1 MNTLQTTVALIL
13 SIAFVACSGSRTVTT
28 PVTDRALTI
37 DGNLSGWNLEH
48 SIVERSDA
56 VNYYAAHDNEF
67 LYLYVDVR
75 SPAKNNAI
83 RQSGLIIYLSSD
95 EDNRKQVGLAF
106 PSGTFNLLRED
117 PGAYNS
123 FLNDPEWGQ
132 NPQNRERLQNLE
144 EEIFD
149 RIMIVERTGGSE
161 RNHGFINK
169 DQLLID
175 GIEVATAEGRRL
187 MGLEMRVP
195 LNESSLFNLEGGNI
209 WLGFEIDPPNIRLQ
223 DDQSSMNQQQQRYGN
238 QRRPTQNRGSRQAS
252 LRQQMG
258 QYEQWYQLN
267 LGQ

>member
-1 MNTLQTTVALIL
+1 MNTIQNIVVLFISLLI
-13 SIAFVACSGSRTVTT
+13 VACSGSRTIST
-28 PVTDRALTI
+28 PATDQALTI
-37 DGNLSGWNLEH
+37 NGNLSGWHLEE
-48 SIVERSDA
+48 SLVERSEA
-56 VNYYAAHDNEF
+56 VSYYATHDNEF

-75 SPAKNNAI
+75 SPAMNNAI
-83 RQSGLIIYLSSD
+83 RQSGFIIYLSSD
-95 EDNRKQVGLAF
+95 ENNRKKAGLAF

-117 PGAYNS
+117 PGAYSS
-123 FLNDPEWGQ
+123 FLNDPEWGH

-149 RIMIVERTGGSE
+149 RVMIVERSGGSD

-175 GIEVATAEGRRL
+175 GIEIAAEEGRRL
-187 MGLEMRVP
+187 MGIEMRVP
-195 LNESSLFNLEGGNI
+195 LNESSLFNLEGDKI

-223 DDQSSMNQQQQRYGN
+223 NNDDSMNRQQGYGN
-238 QRRPTQNRGSRQAS
+238 QRRTSQSRGNRQAG

-267 LGQ
+267 LSQ

>member
-1 MNTLQTTVALIL
+1 MNKFLISVILIL
-13 SIAFVACSGSRTVTT
+13 SFLIVACSGSRTVTT

-37 DGNLSGWNLEH
+37 DGNLSGWNLEQ
-48 SIVERSDA
+48 SMIERSDA
-56 VNYYAAHDNEF
+56 VSYYATHDNEF

-95 EDNRKQVGLAF
+95 EENRKQVGLAF

-117 PGAYNS
+117 PGAYRS
-123 FLNDPEWGQ
+123 FLNDPEWGHD
-132 NPQNRERLQNLE
+132 PQNRERLQNLE

-149 RIMIVERTGGSE
+149 RIMIVERSGGSD

-169 DQLLID
+169 GQLLID
-175 GIEVATAEGRRL
+175 GIEIAAADGRRL

-195 LNESSLFNLEGGNI
+195 LNESSLFNLEGDNI

-223 DDQSSMNQQQQRYGN
+223 DDQASMNRQQRYGN
-238 QRRPTQNRGSRQAS
+238 QRRPTQNRGSRQAN

-267 LGQ
+267 LGK

>member
-1 MNTLQTTVALIL
+1 MNTFHTSIFLFL
-13 SIAFVACSGSRTVTT
+13 SLLFVACSGSRTVTT
-28 PVTDRALTI
+28 PVTDRPLTI
-37 DGNLSGWNLEH
+37 DGNLSGWNLEQ
-48 SIVERSDA
+48 SQVERTDA
-56 VNYYAAHDNEF
+56 VTYYATHDNEF

-75 SPAKNNAI
+75 SPGMNNAI

-95 EDNRKQVGLAF
+95 ENNRKQVGLAF

-117 PGAYNS
+117 PGAYRS
-123 FLNDPEWGQ
+123 FLNDPEWGHD
-132 NPQNRERLQNLE
+132 PQNRERLQTLE

-149 RIMIVERTGGSE
+149 RIMIVERTGGSD

-169 DQLLID
+169 DQLVID
-175 GIEVATAEGRRL
+175 GIEVAAAEGRRL

-195 LNESSLFNLEGGNI
+195 LNESSLFNLEGDNI
-209 WLGFEIDPPNIRLQ
+209 WLGFEVDPPNIRLQ

-238 QRRPTQNRGSRQAS
+238 QRRVSQSRGNRQAS

-267 LGQ
+267 LGR